1 MKLSNETLTIL
12 KNFANINSG
21 IFFKQGKKLSTVS
34 SSKTILAEIELK
46 DEFPQD
52 FGIYDLNKF
61 LSVVNM
67 YKDGAELEFD
77 PVNVVI
83 GSGRTKTKYR
93 LTDKTMIVAPPDK
106 QLTLPSTDVEF
117 NLTADD
123 LDWVIKTAN
132 VLQSPNVSVESDGDV
147 VKLVMFDAS
156 NDSADISS
164 IDLDVQ
170 PQGKRY
176 KLVFKTENLKMIPG
190 QYDVKISSEGIA
202 NFKNV
207 GGVYDLQY
215 WIATEAGVSKY
226 EG

>member
-21 IFFKQGKKLSTVS
+21 IFFKQGNKLSTVS
-34 SSKTILAEIELK
+34 SSKTILAEAELG
-46 DEFPQD
+46 DSFPQD

-61 LSVVNM
+61 LGVVNM
-67 YKDGAELEFD
+67 YKDNAELEFD
-77 PVNVVI
+77 AVNVNI
-83 GSGRTKTKYR
+83 GSGRAKTKYR

-106 QLTLPSTDVEF
+106 QLSLPSVDVQF
-117 NLTADD
+117 QLSADD
-123 LDWVIKTAN
+123 LEWILKTAN
-132 VLQSPNVSVESDGDV
+132 VLQSPNVAVESDGDV

-190 QYDVKISSEGIA
+190 HYEVQISSKGIA
-202 NFKNV
+202 NFNNN
-207 GGVYDLQY
+207 GGAYKLQY
-215 WIATEAGVSKY
+215 WIATEAGVSKF

>member
-34 SSKTILAEIELK
+34 PSKTILAEVELT

-67 YKDGAELEFD
+67 YKDNAELEFD
-77 PVNVVI
+77 PVNVTI
-83 GSGRTKTKYR
+83 GSGRAKTKYR

-106 QLTLPSTDVEF
+106 QLTLPSEDVSF
-117 NLTADD
+117 TLTAEDYD
-123 LDWVIKTAN
+123 SVIKTAN
-132 VLQSPNVSVESDGDV
+132 ILQSPNIAVESDGDV

-156 NDSADISS
+156 NDAADISS

-190 QYDVKISSEGIA
+190 SYEVKISSKGIS
-202 NFKNV
+202 NFKNEKAN
-207 GGVYDLQY
+207 LQY
-215 WIATEAGVSKY
+215 WIATEAGVSKF

>member
-34 SSKTILAEIELK
+34 SSKTILAEVELS

-61 LSVVNM
+61 LSVLSL
-67 YKDGAELEFD
+67 YKDNAELEFD
-77 PVNVVI
+77 PVNVTI

-117 NLTADD
+117 TLTAEDY
-123 LDWVIKTAN
+123 DWVIKTAN
-132 VLQSPNVSVESDGDV
+132 ILQSPNVAVESDGDV
-147 VKLVMFDAS
+147 VKLVMFDVS
-156 NDSADISS
+156 NDAADISS

-190 QYDVKISSEGIA
+190 SYDVKISSKGIS
-202 NFKNV
+202 NFKNEKAN
-207 GGVYDLQY
+207 LQY

>member
-21 IFFKQGKKLSTVS
+21 IFFKQGKKLTTVS
-34 SSKTILAEIELK
+34 PSKTILAEVELS

-61 LSVVNM
+61 LSVLSL
-67 YKDGAELEFD
+67 YKDNAEVEFD
-77 PVNVVI
+77 AVNATI
-83 GSGRTKTKYR
+83 GSGRSKTKYR

-117 NLTADD
+117 TLTAEDY
-123 LDWVIKTAN
+123 DWVIKTAN
-132 VLQSPNVSVESDGDV
+132 ILQSPNVAVESDGDV

-190 QYDVKISSEGIA
+190 SYVVKISSKGIS
-202 NFKNV
+202 NFKNEKAN
-207 GGVYDLQY
+207 LQY
-215 WIATEAGVSKY
+215 WIATEAGVSKF

>member
-34 SSKTILAEIELK
+34 PSKTILAEVELT
-46 DEFPQD
+46 DDFPQD

-61 LSVVNM
+61 LSVLSL
-67 YKDGAELEFD
+67 YKDNAELEFD
-77 PVNVVI
+77 SVNVTI

-93 LTDKTMIVAPPDK
+93 MTDKTMIVAPPDK
-106 QLTLPSTDVEF
+106 QLSLPSEDVVF
-117 NLTADD
+117 TLTQDD
-123 LDWVIKTAN
+123 LDWLIKTAN
-132 VLQSPNVSVESDGDV
+132 VLQSPNVAVESDGDV

-190 QYDVKISSEGIA
+190 SYDVKISSKGIS
-202 NFKNV
+202 NFKNEKAN
-207 GGVYDLQY
+207 LQY
-215 WIATEAGVSKY
+215 WIATEAGISKF

>member
-12 KNFANINSG
+12 KNFASINSG

-34 SSKTILAEIELK
+34 PSKTILAEVELT

-61 LSVVNM
+61 LSVLSL
-67 YKDGAELEFD
+67 YKDNAELEFD
-77 PVNVVI
+77 SVNVTI

-106 QLTLPSTDVEF
+106 QLTLPSEDVNF
-117 NLTADD
+117 TLTQDD
-123 LDWVIKTAN
+123 LEWVIKTAN
-132 VLQSPNVSVESDGDV
+132 ILQSPNVGVESDGDV

-156 NDSADISS
+156 NDSADVSS

-190 QYDVKISSEGIA
+190 SYGVKISSKGIA
-202 NFKNV
+202 NFKNEKAN
-207 GGVYDLQY
+207 LQY
-215 WIATEAGVSKY
+215 WIATEAGISKF

>member
-34 SSKTILAEIELK
+34 PSKTILAEVELG

-61 LSVVNM
+61 LSVVSL
-67 YKDGAELEFD
+67 YKDNAELEFD
-77 PVNVVI
+77 AVNVTV
-83 GSGRTKTKYR
+83 GSGRSKTKYR

-117 NLTADD
+117 TLTADD
-123 LDWVIKTAN
+123 YDWVIKTAN
-132 VLQSPNVSVESDGDV
+132 ILQSPNVAVESDGDV

-190 QYDVKISSEGIA
+190 SYTVQISSKGIS
-202 NFKNV
+202 NFKNEKTN
-207 GGVYDLQY
+207 LQY
-215 WIATEAGVSKY
+215 WIATEAGSSKY

>member
-34 SSKTILAEIELK
+34 SSKTILAEVELT

-67 YKDGAELEFD
+67 YKDNAELQFD
-77 PVNVVI
+77 PVNVTI
-83 GSGRTKTKYR
+83 GSGRAKTKYR

-106 QLTLPSTDVEF
+106 QLTLPSVDVEF
-117 NLTADD
+117 VLTAEDY
-123 LDWVIKTAN
+123 DWVIKTAN
-132 VLQSPNVSVESDGDV
+132 ILQSPNVAVESDGDV

-156 NDSADISS
+156 NDAADISS

-190 QYDVKISSEGIA
+190 SYDVKISAKGIS
-202 NFKNV
+202 NFKNENAN
-207 GGVYDLQY
+207 LQY
-215 WIATEAGVSKY
+215 WIATEAGVSKF

>member
-34 SSKTILAEIELK
+34 PSKTILAEVELT

-67 YKDGAELEFD
+67 YKDNAEMEFD
-77 PVNVVI
+77 PVNVTI
-83 GSGRTKTKYR
+83 GSGRAKTKYR

-106 QLTLPSTDVEF
+106 QLTLPSEDVSF
-117 NLTADD
+117 TLTAEDYD
-123 LDWVIKTAN
+123 SVIKTAN
-132 VLQSPNVSVESDGDV
+132 ILQSPNIAVESDGDV

-156 NDSADISS
+156 NDAADISS

-190 QYDVKISSEGIA
+190 TYEVKISSKGIS
-202 NFKNV
+202 NFKNEKAN
-207 GGVYDLQY
+207 LQY
-215 WIATEAGVSKY
+215 WIATEAGVSKF